1 MEESLSGK
9 RKNAPTSKA
18 LAEKAASKKRP
29 STTGDTPPPKKS
41 KGFTA
46 KNKKPSRPSLPKV
59 VIFIPAEEDPPTTE
73 ERALVT
79 YAGPVNPTLPLSS
92 EQSDAVVHLDE
103 TGKQSAQPDAAL
115 DGSTLSGPVAK
126 LVSQMP
132 EAYRST
138 SRSSGESYYSNVV
151 RTLRVGGRPMSP
163 SNRQAVVIPVRNI
176 DESPLSDKG
185 KGAAE
190 VGPDG
195 SPTLSDDES
204 LAAFARMNLA
214 DREKLKQELFK
225 CFPEPYI
232 KGLRGASSGPVG
244 YMSQLAA
251 ELFARNMI
259 IEDWARLLRKENKQ
273 LIREV
278 TKAADLA
285 QFPWSS
291 RKCCTASP
299 GRPGKSARLKWRSR
313 TKGICSGRRSF
324 WTRGLLWN

>member
-138 SRSSGESYYSNVV
+138 SRS
-151 RTLRVGGRPMSP
+151 
-163 SNRQAVVIPVRNI
+163 
-176 DESPLSDKG
+176 SDKG